1 MGDQADDPDRSQTTR
16 RCAVKARVL
25 RVLALLSG
33 ACAKPTTTH
42 FTTGGD
48 EVAADP
54 ARTYR
59 WSFDDA
65 AIGALPE
72 DWIAVL
78 GDWTIAGEPTAPS
91 APNVLRQTGA
101 YKNPDFPR
109 VLIKGLTFADLTLRV
124 RCRPE
129 SGNLD
134 RACGLVFRAKDSD
147 NYYVT
152 RANALEDNVRLYRVV
167 NGDRQEFASAD
178 LKVTSGEWHT
188 LEVTA
193 RGTKLEVSWDG
204 RSMLQASDATFAKGK
219 IGLWTKADSITA
231 FDDLE
236 AVAH

>member
-1 MGDQADDPDRSQTTR
+1 
-16 RCAVKARVL
+16 VKARLL
-25 RVLALLSG
+25 RVLALLIG
-33 ACAKPTTTH
+33 ACAKPTPTR
-42 FTTGGD
+42 FTAGGD
-48 EVAADP
+48 EVPAEP

-65 AIGALPE
+65 SVGAPPA
-72 DWIAVL
+72 DCISVL
-78 GDWTIAGEPTAPS
+78 GDWTIASEPTAPS

-109 VLIKGLTFADLTLRV
+109 ILIKGLTFTDLTLRV

-129 SGNLD
+129 SGTID
-134 RACGLVFRAKDSD
+134 RACGLVFRARDSD
-147 NYYVT
+147 NYYLT

-193 RGTKLEVSWDG
+193 RGTRLEVSWDG
-204 RSMLQASDATFAKGK
+204 RTVLEASDATFAKGK

-236 AVAH
+236 AVAQ